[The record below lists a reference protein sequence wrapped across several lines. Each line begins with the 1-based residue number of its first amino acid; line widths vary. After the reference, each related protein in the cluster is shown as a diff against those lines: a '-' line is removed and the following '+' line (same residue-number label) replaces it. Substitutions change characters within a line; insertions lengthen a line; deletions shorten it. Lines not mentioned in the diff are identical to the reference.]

1 MYLVL
6 TRNLFKWQKKKKKI
20 ERISQNKQE
29 SNCKM
34 ASKNPGLKIKKK
46 I

>member
-1 MYLVL
+1 MAEKL
-6 TRNLFKWQKKKKKI
+6 

-34 ASKNPGLKIKKK
+34 ANKNPGLKLKKDLNK
-46 I
+46 LKMVANKKTSLI